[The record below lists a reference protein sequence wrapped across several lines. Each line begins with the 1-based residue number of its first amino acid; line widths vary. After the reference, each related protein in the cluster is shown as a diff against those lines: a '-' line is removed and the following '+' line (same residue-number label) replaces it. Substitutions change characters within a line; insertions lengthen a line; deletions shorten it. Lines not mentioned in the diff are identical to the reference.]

1 MKIILCPNPFRDKGL
16 KAAKS
21 SERILRNAGVRT
33 EICFPFPVDKGS
45 IGELDPSIKIKELK
59 AELPDADFLVC
70 FGGDGTILHAA
81 KDASSFGVP
90 IVGVNMGS
98 VGFMAELEQSELSQ
112 LTRLVSGEYTLEN
125 RMLLDVRVIR
135 DGRVIFRSAAL
146 NDAVI
151 TKGAV
156 ARVIDLQV
164 YGDKILIS
172 NIFGDGVILATP
184 TGSTAYSLSA
194 GGTHRGAHGG
204 EHHHD
209 PHQRPHPPVQGH
221 GAGQEP
227 AHRHYGAQAEPEDG
241 LSLRGRGKGL

>member
-16 KAAKS
+16 KAAKN

-98 VGFMAELEQSELSQ
+98 VGFMAELEQSELS
-112 LTRLVSGEYTLEN
+112 
-125 RMLLDVRVIR
+125 
-135 DGRVIFRSAAL
+135 
-146 NDAVI
+146 
-151 TKGAV
+151 
-156 ARVIDLQV
+156 
-164 YGDKILIS
+164 
-172 NIFGDGVILATP
+172 
-184 TGSTAYSLSA
+184 
-194 GGTHRGAHGG
+194 
-204 EHHHD
+204 
-209 PHQRPHPPVQGH
+209 
-221 GAGQEP
+221 
-227 AHRHYGAQAEPEDG
+227 
-241 LSLRGRGKGL
+241 